1 MFNLPDRLRSRLPM
15 NRRECHKV
23 LDWVIPLL
31 LLFLREL
38 RLGAADHFDYKFEYY
53 GEERDRV
60 QILTHT
66 ALFET
71 SLTNWLSLKG
81 SVVYDGI
88 SGATPTGG
96 PPLHGTTQ
104 VPTAE
109 IRDARYA
116 GILAPSFKWG
126 GHTFTPQLAV
136 SVEDDYESMAPSLNY
151 QLDFNR
157 RNTAL
162 NLGVAHNIDRKIT
175 GDFVARPQ
183 QKDATDFLLGLSQVL
198 TPTTL
203 ANVTLTLGTA
213 HGYLSDPYKGFRF
226 RGYPVESVLFPE
238 QRPGHRTKQILTT
251 SLNQFFEPVNGSAD
265 LTYRFYHD
273 SFGIYG
279 HTVTLEWLQNIGSHL
294 VVAPLFRYYEQSAAD
309 FYLLSFDADPSDSE
323 NPNNA
328 LVPPHYSSDYR
339 LSRLRTFTYGVSAT
353 VKVRR
358 WLLLDAAW
366 KRYEMAGLDGVTS
379 PSAYPRANIYT
390 LGLRLNF

>member
-1 MFNLPDRLRSRLPM
+1 MRGE
-15 NRRECHKV
+15 RRGI
-23 LDWVIPLL
+23 LSFAILL
-31 LLFLREL
+31 LIFLVREL
-38 RLGAADHFDYKFEYY
+38 RLCAADHFDYKFEYY
-53 GEERDRV
+53 GEEQDRV
-60 QILTHT
+60 QIRTHT

-71 SLTNWLSLKG
+71 ALTNWLSIKG

-96 PPLHGTTQ
+96 PPLKGMSR
-104 VPTAE
+104 VPTEE
-109 IRDARYA
+109 IQDARYA
-116 GILAPSFKWG
+116 GTLAPSFKWG

-151 QLDFNR
+151 QFDFNQ
-157 RNTAL
+157 RNTTL

-175 GDFVARPQ
+175 GTFVAQQQ
-183 QKDATDFLLGLSQVL
+183 QKDTTDFLIGLSQVL
-198 TPTTL
+198 TPATL

-213 HGYLSDPYKGFRF
+213 SGYLSDPYKGFRF

-238 QRPGHRTKQILTT
+238 QRPGHRTKQILSA
-251 SLNQFFEPVNGSAD
+251 SLNQFFEPANGSAE

-273 SFGIYG
+273 SFGVRG
-279 HTVTLEWLQNIGSHL
+279 HTVMVEWFQNIGKHL

-309 FYLLSFDADPSDSE
+309 FYLLSFDADPSDPD

-328 LVPPHYSSDYR
+328 LVPKHYSSDYR
-339 LSRLRTFTYGVSAT
+339 LSQLQTFTYGVSAT
-353 VKVRR
+353 VKIRR

-379 PSAYPRANIYT
+379 PSAYPKANIYT
-390 LGLRLNF
+390 VGLRLDF